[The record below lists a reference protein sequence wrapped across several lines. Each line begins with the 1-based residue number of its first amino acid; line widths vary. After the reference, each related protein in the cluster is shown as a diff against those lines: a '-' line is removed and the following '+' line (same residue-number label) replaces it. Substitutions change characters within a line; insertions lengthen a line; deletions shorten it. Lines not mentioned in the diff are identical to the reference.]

1 MNQEDSL
8 ACNRCFKD
16 KVLVDYIRQKGR
28 RGWCDWCGAR
38 NVYALPLYKL
48 GDVFRDAVSI
58 YEPADW
64 TYDSIS
70 FLLQGDWEVFSDRIE
85 QAPDDLMQRMAVAI
99 LKAGIDPKEYFSGD
113 FPDYEGGFRS
123 PEAELVDHWH
133 EMAEAYFGDGVDNI
147 KQNLSPDHGS
157 EDAFQDIPDQ
167 LEAALED
174 LLVTYEPGKIL
185 YRARIHKDR
194 FRTERF
200 NLPEVGAPPPDKVP
214 AGRANRKNEPVLYLA
229 SDEETALAEVRAWKG
244 MAVALA
250 KFEVKNRLLLVSLLH
265 YELPQSPFFEEL
277 LQWKVQLAELFGR
290 LADELS
296 RPVIAHEDEK
306 VYFSTQYLAD
316 WVRKARYHG
325 IEYPSAMG
333 SGSNVVIFN
342 PEDLKSLDIKYSRI
356 TGIQHSSIELRDN
369 DPVYEEGPFDYLFS
383 G

>member
-1 MNQEDSL
+1 MNHDDSR
-8 ACNRCFKD
+8 ACHRCFKD
-16 KVLVDYIRQKGR
+16 KVLIDFIRKKGQ

-38 NVYALPLYKL
+38 NVYVLPLYEL

-99 LKAGIDPKEYFSGD
+99 LKAGLDPKEYFSGD
-113 FPDYEGGFRS
+113 YPDYEGGFRGQ
-123 PEAELVDHWH
+123 EASLVDHWH
-133 EMAEAYFGDGVDNI
+133 EMAEAYFTVGNSHNNQTPHSNNAERETYRD
-147 KQNLSPDHGS
+147 L
-157 EDAFQDIPDQ
+157 PDQ
-167 LEAALED
+167 LEVAFED
-174 LLVTYEPGKIL
+174 LLVAYVPGKIL
-185 YRARIHKDR
+185 YRARIHKNR
-194 FRTERF
+194 FRKERF
-200 NLPEVGAPPPDKVP
+200 DLAEVRAPPRDKAP

-244 MAVALA
+244 MAVAVT

-265 YELPQSPFFEEL
+265 YKLPKSPFFEEL

-296 RPVIAHEDEK
+296 RPVIVHEDEQ

-333 SGSNVVIFN
+333 PGSNLVIFN
-342 PEDLKSLDIKYSRI
+342 PEDVRSLNIKYARI
-356 TGIQHSSIELRDN
+356 TGIQHSSIELKDN